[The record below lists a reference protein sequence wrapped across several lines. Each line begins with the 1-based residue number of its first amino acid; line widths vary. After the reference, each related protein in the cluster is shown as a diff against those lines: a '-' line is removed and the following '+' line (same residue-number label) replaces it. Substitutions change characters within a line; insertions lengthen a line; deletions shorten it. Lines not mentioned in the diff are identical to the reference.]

1 MATIGYTRVS
11 TDDQTTENQRQQIAE
26 RYKIDKW
33 FNDDAVS
40 GTTAASSREQ
50 FARLVEYVRD
60 GDTVIITALDR
71 IGRNT
76 LDVLQTVEALKAKG
90 AAVVSMREGF
100 DLSTPT
106 GKAMLTIIAAL
117 AELELANM
125 AERRR
130 AGIKRAQAA
139 GVHCGRPK
147 IDTDAATVGALF
159 AAGKT
164 WQEIGEL
171 TGASKSTIYRL
182 KRQHDATAD

>member
-1 MATIGYTRVS
+1 MANIGYTRVS
-11 TDDQTTENQRQQIAE
+11 TDDQTTENQRQQIDAL
-26 RYKIDKW
+26 YKIDTW
-33 FNDDAVS
+33 FEDPATS
-40 GTTAASSREQ
+40 GTTEALKREGLAAL
-50 FARLVEYVRD
+50 AAYVRA

-71 IGRNT
+71 VGR
-76 LDVLQTVEALKAKG
+76 DVVDVRRTIDALQAKG

-106 GKAMLTIIAAL
+106 GRAMQTIISAL

-139 GVHCGRPK
+139 GIHCGRPAK
-147 IDTDAATVGALF
+147 GDAATVGALF

-164 WQEIGEL
+164 WQEIASV
-171 TGASKSTIYRL
+171 TGLSKSTIYRL
-182 KRQHDATAD
+182 KREAATT